1 MFLVSFVARIT
12 LSFFLLVASANGSL
26 CPELALAAEGRRLY
40 ESMGLWEYQAV
51 GRAEMEQKT
60 RVTREG
66 RGRGPRNLFS
76 C

>member
-40 ESMGLWEYQAV
+40 ESMGLWE
-51 GRAEMEQKT
+51 
-60 RVTREG
+60 
-66 RGRGPRNLFS
+66 
-76 C
+76 